1 MSPDPQHSY
10 TDCASSLPKSVYNLV
25 SITFQCISKARF
37 TSDLKLCS
45 GTCQEI
51 DFHFH
56 DCDVR
61 AKEWITKLVCKLFIV
76 STHILLHRLFC
87 CRVEEHRRVPLYTIF
102 INPLNIYE
110 FAVGGRDQFAR

>member
-25 SITFQCISKARF
+25 SITFQCIAKAHF

-51 DFHFH
+51 DVHFH

-61 AKEWITKLVCKLFIV
+61 AKEWITKLMCHLLCPLIFFSIGFFVAALR
-76 STHILLHRLFC
+76 STEGYLCTQFLSIL
-87 CRVEEHRRVPLYTIF
+87 
-102 INPLNIYE
+102 
-110 FAVGGRDQFAR
+110 